1 MRLTITHDVELRTA
15 QPIRSAVFSL
25 RLQPGDFDGQRIV
38 DWTIDGGEEAKLAEP
53 FSNGSGDRIRSLTL
67 AGPVE
72 AVKIQARGTVETR
85 DLAGV
90 VKGWRERARPAVF
103 LRRTKATRADA
114 AIEAL
119 AEAAAE
125 PASSGLDVAHRLKA
139 VLRERMIHEEGLP
152 EEEKPPT
159 AAEALGAGRGSLRD
173 FAHILISAARTR
185 GLPARYVLGYRH
197 AEEEAETEALHA
209 WAEIFIEGIGW
220 IGFDAANDLSP
231 TDAYVRLCSGLD
243 AADADPFRFAYKGGE
258 GAAVVAARLLV
269 RRAEGAETPSPTRGQ
284 GQFQGIGGQSQSQ
297 G

>member
-38 DWTIDGGEEAKLAEP
+38 EWTIDGGEEAKLAEP
-53 FSNGSGDRIRSLTL
+53 FANGSGDRIRSLTL

-72 AVKIQARGTVETR
+72 AVKIQARGIVETR

-90 VKGWRERARPAVF
+90 VKGWRERARPSVF
-103 LRRTKATRADA
+103 LRETKATRPDA
-114 AIEAL
+114 AIRAL

-125 PASSGLDVAHRLKA
+125 PASSALDVAHRLKA
-139 VLRERMIHEEGLP
+139 ALRERLIHEEGLP
-152 EEEKPPT
+152 EEPELT
-159 AAEALGAGRGSLRD
+159 AAEALGAGRGTLRD
-173 FAHILISAARTR
+173 FAHVLISAARAR
-185 GLPARYVLGYRH
+185 GLPARHVLGYRRE
-197 AEEEAETEALHA
+197 EEEAETAALHS
-209 WAEIFIEGIGW
+209 WAEVFVEGIGW

-243 AADADPFRFAYKGGE
+243 AADADPFRYAYKGGE
-258 GAAVVAARLLV
+258 GAPVVTTRLQV
-269 RRAEGAETPSPTRGQ
+269 RREEGSGPSAPLRGQ
-284 GQFQGIGGQSQSQ
+284 GQFQGIGGQSQKQ